1 MNGKGGEG
9 ERGDWPLDSGAAEQK
24 RKAERHWAGGDTA
37 RQRGREAETER
48 EGERKR
54 ETWEVGRDFS
64 KGNIVNVQRRCFNV
78 YS

>member
-1 MNGKGGEG
+1 MGKGVKGRGETG
-9 ERGDWPLDSGAAEQK
+9 LWIQEQQN
-24 RKAERHWAGGDTA
+24 RRE
-37 RQRGREAETER
+37 RQRDTGQGETQPDREAGKQRQRQR
-48 EGERKR
+48 EAERKR